1 MHIIKEEN
9 KDIDL
14 VVVVSKLMPVDVPA
28 AVYNVTMM
36 VVVVVVVV
44 VVDKVVIQWDWKRA
58 MMTLDCVAAVDYC
71 SYKDLMAGFRRE
83 PTMPIPRPPPGAG
96 GGGGGG
102 GWLLELFVE
111 VKCGKN
117 NTEV

>member
-14 VVVVSKLMPVDVPA
+14 VVVSKLMPVDAPA

-36 VVVVVVVV
+36 VVVVVV

-58 MMTLDCVAAVDYC
+58 MMTLDCVAVVDYC
-71 SYKDLMAGFRRE
+71 SYKDLMGSTESVCRHWHSYYWAPHPLYICCRLSQLCRSDN
-83 PTMPIPRPPPGAG
+83 
-96 GGGGGG
+96 
-102 GWLLELFVE
+102 L
-111 VKCGKN
+111 N
-117 NTEV
+117 N

>member
-1 MHIIKEEN
+1 MSFN
-9 KDIDL
+9 LLMDI
-14 VVVVSKLMPVDVPA
+14 KLMPVDVPA

-36 VVVVVVVV
+36 VVVVVV

-71 SYKDLMAGFRRE
+71 SYKDLMGSIE
-83 PTMPIPRPPPGAG
+83 S
-96 GGGGGG
+96 
-102 GWLLELFVE
+102 

-117 NTEV
+117 NTED